1 MTPTVTK
8 VLRAVVAASA
18 LLCALPSLA
27 LADIYVIV
35 NSGLTVTTDDIK
47 GIYTGDKL
55 LAGATKIKPLDNSA
69 AKNEFLSKV
78 LQLDAVRYDA
88 LWTKKSFRD
97 GINPP
102 AVKAS
107 DEEVVAVVKSTAG
120 AIGYISSTPPVGV
133 TVLKKF

>member
-1 MTPTVTK
+1 MNPTATR
-8 VLRAVVAASA
+8 VLYGVVATTA
-18 LLCALPSLA
+18 LLCAFPSLA

-35 NSGLTVTTDDIK
+35 NSGLILTTDDIK

-97 GINPP
+97 GISPP
-102 AVKAS
+102 SLKAN
-107 DEEVVAVVKSTAG
+107 DEEVVAAVKSTAG

>member
-1 MTPTVTK
+1 MNPTATK
-8 VLRAVVAASA
+8 VLHAVVATSA

-35 NSGLTVTTDDIK
+35 NSGLILTTDDIK
-47 GIYTGDKL
+47 GIYTGDKQ
-55 LAGATKIKPLDNSA
+55 LAGSIKIQPLDNSA

-78 LQLDAVRYDA
+78 LQLDAVRYDT

-97 GINPP
+97 GISPP
-102 AVKAS
+102 SLKAN
-107 DEEVVAVVKSTAG
+107 DEEVVAAVKSTAG

>member
-1 MTPTVTK
+1 MNPTATK
-8 VLRAVVAASA
+8 VLHAVVATSA

-35 NSGLTVTTDDIK
+35 NSGLILTTDDIK
-47 GIYTGDKL
+47 GIYTGDKQ
-55 LAGATKIKPLDNSA
+55 LAGSTKIKPLDNSA

-78 LQLDAVRYDA
+78 LQLDAVRYDT

-97 GINPP
+97 GISPP
-102 AVKAS
+102 SVKAN
-107 DEEVVAVVKSTAG
+107 DEEVVAAVKSTAG

>member
-1 MTPTVTK
+1 MNPTATK

-35 NSGLTVTTDDIK
+35 NSGLTLTTDDIK
-47 GIYTGDKL
+47 GIYTGDKQ
-55 LAGATKIKPLDNSA
+55 LAGSTKIKPLDNSA
-69 AKNEFLSKV
+69 AKTEFLSKV
-78 LQLDAVRYDA
+78 LQLDAVRYEA

-97 GINPP
+97 GLSPP
-102 AVKAS
+102 AVKAN
-107 DEEVVAVVKSTAG
+107 DEEVVAAVKSTAG